1 MKKSEIIFS
10 SMLVPIDYVLL
21 VLAGMSAYFV
31 RYSRGYTENI
41 REVVFSLALVDYLKF
56 VYIFAIIWIVIF
68 AMSGLFS
75 MRPQRKVFGLLNK
88 VVLACSTGTLAVIVV
103 FFFSRELFS
112 SRFIILA
119 VWIISIV
126 YISIAHLLLRYIQ
139 RLAYRKGIGVHRMV
153 LVGGDKTSRE
163 LVEEFSNTTKLG
175 IEVAYVADHYGDEL
189 IAKIQELYKQG
200 RRMNGEGVWV
210 IEDKLK
216 VVTYKDGYRKQ
227 SKHNTVPS
235 QAIDVVSYPISWTDD
250 NQAFYF
256 SGHVMGIAKM
266 MGINIRYGGDFN
278 RNNQVSDEGFSD
290 RYHFE
295 IIED

>member
-1 MKKSEIIFS
+1 MAKFSKSS
-10 SMLVPIDYVLL
+10 K
-21 VLAGMSAYFV
+21 A
-31 RYSRGYTENI
+31 
-41 REVVFSLALVDYLKF
+41 
-56 VYIFAIIWIVIF
+56 
-68 AMSGLFS
+68 
-75 MRPQRKVFGLLNK
+75 
-88 VVLACSTGTLAVIVV
+88 
-103 FFFSRELFS
+103 
-112 SRFIILA
+112 
-119 VWIISIV
+119 
-126 YISIAHLLLRYIQ
+126 
-139 RLAYRKGIGVHRMV
+139 RLATCHPLIINLFDVVIQHFDCTILFGVR
-153 LVGGDKTSRE
+153 S
-163 LVEEFSNTTKLG
+163 S
-175 IEVAYVADHYGDEL
+175 DE
-189 IAKIQELYKQG
+189 QFELYKQG